1 MSTYEVTWA
10 AEGSVILEAE
20 STDDAVQEALDRVID
35 LEKHDASVTVHWT
48 AQRHAQVIDGD

>member
-1 MSTYEVTWA
+1 MTTYEVTWV

-35 LEKHDASVTVHWT
+35 LEEHDASITVHR
-48 AQRHAQVIDGD
+48 AGQKHVQVIE